1 ISSHILHELA
11 ELCNVVGIIER
22 GKLLYSGPV
31 KDILRRAK
39 VGHVLHVG
47 VTDRFADAAEVMS
60 RFPGVSK
67 ISTVDGGITV
77 NGKPA
82 PLFHVAFDDGKG
94 HTFTDLPNVL
104 INQGFR
110 IAQFSEEPVNL
121 ETAFMRL
128 TKGLV

>member
-1 ISSHILHELA
+1 
-11 ELCNVVGIIER
+11 
-22 GKLLYSGPV
+22 
-31 KDILRRAK
+31 
-39 VGHVLHVG
+39 VLHVG
-47 VTDRFADAAEVMS
+47 VADRFGEAAEIMA

-67 ISTVDGGITV
+67 VSRVEGALTV

-82 PLFHVAFDDGKG
+82 PLFHVAFEDGKG
-94 HTFTDLPNVL
+94 HAFTDLPNVL

-128 TKGLV
+128 TKGLVQ